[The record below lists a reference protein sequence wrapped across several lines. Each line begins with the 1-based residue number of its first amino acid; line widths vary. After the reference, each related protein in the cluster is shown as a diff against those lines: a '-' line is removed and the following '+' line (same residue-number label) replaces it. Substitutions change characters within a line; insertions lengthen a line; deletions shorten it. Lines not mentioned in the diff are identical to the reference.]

1 MSFSTPW
8 KNFRR
13 IFHTMEKL
21 CLIFPHCGT
30 RRGGS
35 TLWKNR
41 EPRARRPYAG
51 ENRGAALIVALWMVL
66 ILSLLVGGM
75 AYEMHVEAGIT
86 SYARKR
92 AKALVAARG
101 GVEYAKFLLAKSFEP
116 SAFEESDEG
125 KEAARILEKNL
136 ARGIGVSGVKVE
148 QGEAVATVDI
158 LPEAGRRNVN
168 KLGDADWE
176 ELLDQAGVPDEQWPE
191 LIDCFMDWTD
201 DNKDHRINGAE
212 EDDAYYKEQGYAP
225 KNAPLDTVDELL
237 LIKGFTPALV
247 YGGPPPDPK
256 SPPLQGIAHLLTTF
270 GDGKVNVNT
279 ASRDVLLT
287 LTVNDKM
294 MDDWVVDDLLKYRLG
309 DDGLPN
315 TKDDGFDSVEEAI
328 SKSGMDPAFADKI
341 SVSDRQYVRVVSLGE
356 DHGVQSGV
364 WAVFEVG
371 DKKVTPVYWRE
382 EQMQ

>member
-1 MSFSTPW
+1 
-8 KNFRR
+8 
-13 IFHTMEKL
+13 
-21 CLIFPHCGT
+21 
-30 RRGGS
+30 
-35 TLWKNR
+35 
-41 EPRARRPYAG
+41 
-51 ENRGAALIVALWMVL
+51 MVL

-92 AKALVAARG
+92 VKALVAARG